1 MLELMYVIPC
11 ETLKVSYQC
20 LAILLTILTPESVFL
35 NGHFHLLD
43 LLVVFVLKKN
53 QFGLPLLMRYWN
65 SHKTYLCAEENN

>member
-43 LLVVFVLKKN
+43 LLVVFVLKKIN
-53 QFGLPLLMRYWN
+53 LVCRY
-65 SHKTYLCAEENN
+65 

>member
-43 LLVVFVLKKN
+43 LLVVFVLKKSIWSAVIDAILEFTQN
-53 QFGLPLLMRYWN
+53 IPL
-65 SHKTYLCAEENN
+65 C